1 MSRLFRTASS
11 SLSLSRGSLARLV
24 IVKNGIWLECF
35 GLVGPCTTHAAV
47 AARHVQLHTPTYPI
61 RKSRFICRRICSSWF
76 QNNLQGSPRP
86 SSITTSED
94 PCLECARV
102 SVSVRSSHSGFQ
114 SHSIIILQS
123 TTYVPIKYCRSLLRI
138 AFCPV
143 SPSFPISAVSRKCWL
158 TCCPQAKL
166 SHPCQWSSQ
175 ALEPTLSRLA
185 KWFLSR
191 RRPFVR

>member
-11 SLSLSRGSLARLV
+11 SSLSTDSLARLV
-24 IVKNGIWLECF
+24 IVENGIWRWP
-35 GLVGPCTTHAAV
+35 VHD
-47 AARHVQLHTPTYPI
+47 ARGGGSKTRSTTPTYPI